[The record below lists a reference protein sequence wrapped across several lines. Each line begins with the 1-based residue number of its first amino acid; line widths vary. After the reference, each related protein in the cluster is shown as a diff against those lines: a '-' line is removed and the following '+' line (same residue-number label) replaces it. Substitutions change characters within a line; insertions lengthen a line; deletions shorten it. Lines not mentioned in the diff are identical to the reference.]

1 MDATAARI
9 LELGAVLLA
18 AAAAGWLARRLSL
31 PAVVGYLVVGLLISP
46 FTPGVVADRE
56 QLQLFADVGVVLLLF
71 EVGIEVD
78 VERLRKEQR
87 SLLWAAPAQVVIS
100 TGLATIVAMAAG
112 LSAFGAALLGL
123 GIALSSSVVIVN
135 ITKSR
140 RRTTT
145 QGTET
150 ALLGW
155 SVLQDITGVVLSVV
169 VLTLGG
175 LGDHPLW
182 FALVT
187 LAAYGAIIVA
197 TARALPFV
205 LRRLRAEHDLF
216 LIVSVATGL
225 AVAGIGAAVAE
236 LPLALAA
243 FVAGLA
249 ITDSPDAAE
258 ARRRLL
264 PFRDLLAVLFFVAI
278 GTLIDPA
285 RLVAGAGWLVVVSGL
300 VVLAKVVPA
309 YLLARVGRLD
319 ADPRQL
325 AVGLGQ
331 IGEFSFVLAT
341 VGLAAGAFG
350 PELYAAI
357 LGSVALTITLST
369 VIVRSVGRPPSDQDS
384 AALRGSAADR
394 LAER

>member
-18 AAAAGWLARRLSL
+18 AAGAGWFARRLSL

-46 FTPGVVADRE
+46 FTPGVVADRG

-78 VERLRKEQR
+78 VERLGKEQR
-87 SLLWAAPAQVVIS
+87 SLIWAAPVQVLVS
-100 TGLATIVAMAAG
+100 IVVGAAVGIGAG
-112 LSAFGAALLGL
+112 LSPFGAALLGL
-123 GIALSSSVVIVN
+123 SVALSSSVVIVN
-135 ITKSR
+135 ITRSR
-140 RRTTT
+140 RRTTSH
-145 QGTET
+145 GTET

-155 SVLQDITGVVLSVV
+155 SVLQDVTGVVLSVL
-169 VLTLGG
+169 VLALGG
-175 LGDHPLW
+175 LGDRPLW
-182 FALVT
+182 LAVVT
-187 LAAYGAIIVA
+187 LAVYGAIVVA

-205 LRRLRAEHDLF
+205 LRRLRSEHDLF
-216 LIVSVATGL
+216 LIISVATGL
-225 AVAGIGAAVAE
+225 AVAGIGAAIAE

-249 ITDSPDAAE
+249 ITDSPDASE

-309 YLLARVGRLD
+309 YVLARFGRLD
-319 ADPRQL
+319 ADALQL

-331 IGEFSFVLAT
+331 IGEFSFVLST

-357 LGSVALTITLST
+357 LGSVALTIAIST
-369 VIVRSVGRPPSDQDS
+369 VAVRLIRPVPGGVGPASDGIEL
-384 AALRGSAADR
+384 AASS
-394 LAER
+394 